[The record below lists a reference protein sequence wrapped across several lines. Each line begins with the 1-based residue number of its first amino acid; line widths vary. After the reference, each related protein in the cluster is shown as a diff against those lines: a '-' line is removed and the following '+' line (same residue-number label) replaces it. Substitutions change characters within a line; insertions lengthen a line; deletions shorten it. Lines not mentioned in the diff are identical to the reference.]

1 MKLVYIHGSMPYF
14 ENEDSFV
21 RDKIKVVFQELEAD
35 VDEVDLGRIHPP
47 FFDGET
53 TRAVDSIIEKIRS
66 GDGIIFAARTNLFVP
81 SAVLMNFLEYLGL
94 PEYDGLLAG
103 KHIML
108 VSFSKNGGEKS
119 ALNLLNGIVSY
130 FGGFTASQ
138 IGLQSAHLTD
148 SDGQTSEFIG
158 RMCEDFYR
166 IVRQKRNYIIPQD
179 FEGGPIFVAD
189 PQLNSVA
196 QRPPIKESFTHE
208 EEQDIEELS
217 RLFSKKF
224 GESDNTLAFANQ
236 TREDQPLRT
245 EPPQVHTNGAAQHKP
260 AYANQASKLSSTM
273 RGEVPGSIQAD
284 TPPIHASEIVQIRPP
299 SQTESP
305 PVKVN
310 ETTQAANP
318 QKKVE
323 APAVPAPR
331 AKTAKQITQSLP
343 HYFQP
348 QLSAGLRA
356 VIQISIF
363 GEEEFTGFLY
373 IHSTECT
380 YTDGPAPAP
389 DIVIMADSN
398 MWLDVLGGKFT
409 AQKAFMVG
417 GLKVRGDFVLL
428 SKFDNLFKL

>member
-1 MKLVYIHGSMPYF
+1 MKLVYVHGSMPYF
-14 ENEDSFV
+14 ENEDGFV
-21 RDKIKVVFQELEAD
+21 KDKIKGVFGELSAD

-53 TRAVDSIIEKIRS
+53 TRSVDSIVEKIRACE
-66 GDGIIFAARTNLFVP
+66 GVIFASRTNLFAP

-94 PEYDGLLAG
+94 PEYDGTLLG
-103 KHIML
+103 KHVML
-108 VSFSKNGGEKS
+108 VLFSKNGGEKS
-119 ALNLLNGIVSY
+119 ALNLLNALVSHL
-130 FGGFTASQ
+130 GGFIVCQ
-138 IGLQSAHLTD
+138 IGLQAAHLDETNE
-148 SDGQTSEFIG
+148 QASEFIG
-158 RMCEDFYR
+158 RVCEDFYR
-166 IVRQKRNYIIPQD
+166 VVRQKRDYIIPQD
-179 FEGGPIFVAD
+179 FASGPNFVAD
-189 PQLNSVA
+189 PIINAATQKI
-196 QRPPIKESFTHE
+196 PIKESFTHE

-224 GESDNTLAFANQ
+224 GEADETPQQVRF
-236 TREDQPLRT
+236 D
-245 EPPQVHTNGAAQHKP
+245 PPPTHT
-260 AYANQASKLSSTM
+260 NQASKLSSTM
-273 RGEVPGSIQAD
+273 RGEVQQD
-284 TPPIHASEIVQIRPP
+284 NVNHTPKQ
-299 SQTESP
+299 
-305 PVKVN
+305 N
-310 ETTQAANP
+310 ETIITEAPQASTP
-318 QKKVE
+318 QKTL
-323 APAVPAPR
+323 PPTVPTAR

-356 VIQISIF
+356 VIQINIF

-380 YTDGPAPAP
+380 YTDGPAPSP

-398 MWLDVLGGKFT
+398 MWLDVLSGKFT

>member
-1 MKLVYIHGSMPYF
+1 MKLVYVHGSMPYF
-14 ENEDSFV
+14 ENEDSFI
-21 RDKIKVVFQELEAD
+21 RGKIRSIFLELEAD

-53 TRAVDSIIEKIRS
+53 TRSVDSIVEKIRAA
-66 GDGIIFAARTNLFVP
+66 DGVVFATRTNLQAP
-81 SAVLMNFLEYLGL
+81 SAVLMNFLEYLDL
-94 PEYDGLLAG
+94 PEYSGVLSR
-103 KHIML
+103 KHVML
-108 VSFSKNGGEKS
+108 VLFSKNGGEKS
-119 ALNLLNGIVSY
+119 ALNLLSGIVSHL
-130 FGGFTASQ
+130 GGFTVSQ

-148 SDGQTSEFIG
+148 SHEFSSEFIG
-158 RMCEDFYR
+158 RVCEDFYR
-166 IVRQKRNYIIPQD
+166 AVRQKRNYIIPQD
-179 FEGGPIFVAD
+179 FTVHASIPIFVDNPLINAN
-189 PQLNSVA
+189 PQKI
-196 QRPPIKESFTHE
+196 PIKENFTHE

-224 GESDNTLAFANQ
+224 GESD
-236 TREDQPLRT
+236 DLRKRSA
-245 EPPQVHTNGAAQHKP
+245 PPPT
-260 AYANQASKLSSTM
+260 YRNQASKLSSTV
-273 RGEVPGSIQAD
+273 RGETPIDYTNQLPIQNGMPPTHANERVGSIQAE
-284 TPPIHASEIVQIRPP
+284 TPPILASDVIQIRRPMPDEPP
-299 SQTESP
+299 NAYASKP
-305 PVKVN
+305 NKN
-310 ETTQAANP
+310 EP
-318 QKKVE
+318 
-323 APAVPAPR
+323 PAPR
-331 AKTAKQITQSLP
+331 TKTAKQITQSLP

-356 VIQISIF
+356 AIQFNIF

-380 YTDGPAPAP
+380 YTEGPAPAP